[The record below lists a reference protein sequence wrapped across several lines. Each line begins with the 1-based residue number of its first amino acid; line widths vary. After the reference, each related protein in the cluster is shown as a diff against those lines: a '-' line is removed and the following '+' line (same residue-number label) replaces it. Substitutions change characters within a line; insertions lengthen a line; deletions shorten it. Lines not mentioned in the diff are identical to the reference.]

1 MKASAMAHRCNLT
14 DERYFELRG
23 LLKDS
28 IRRQALL
35 NYKMELIMSKIS
47 DYHDAVQATFDAISA
62 GLDGVSADLQALA
75 DKIAELQ
82 NSSGAITAADQALL
96 DDIQAKA
103 DALKVRVIDLDAKNP
118 PPAPPG

>member
-1 MKASAMAHRCNLT
+1 MASFWCNLT

-35 NYKMELIMSKIS
+35 NYKLELIMSKIS
-47 DYHDAVQATFDAISA
+47 DYHDAVQTTFDAISA
-62 GLDGVSADLQALA
+62 GLDGIGTDLQALA
-75 DKIAELQ
+75 DKITELQ

-103 DALKVRVIDLDAKNP
+103 EALKVRVTDLDAKNVPPP
-118 PPAPPG
+118 PPAG